1 VRAGFVLAYPHDD
14 LAPLLS
20 EVQFVQVMSPVASGL
35 SHDQLL
41 GFYDVFKPK
50 NSSVADPT
58 TSPVNPIWID

>member
-1 VRAGFVLAYPHDD
+1 MATTILVAQSM
-14 LAPLLS
+14 APLLS